1 MMPTTSEAAACRDLK
16 DLLQDEIEA
25 IFDAEI
31 LKVTKEF
38 KELGKRSKRKL
49 AQSTRL

>member
-31 LKVTKEF
+31 RKVTEEF
-38 KELGKRSKRKL
+38 KELANRSKRKL
-49 AQSTRL
+49 TQPTRL